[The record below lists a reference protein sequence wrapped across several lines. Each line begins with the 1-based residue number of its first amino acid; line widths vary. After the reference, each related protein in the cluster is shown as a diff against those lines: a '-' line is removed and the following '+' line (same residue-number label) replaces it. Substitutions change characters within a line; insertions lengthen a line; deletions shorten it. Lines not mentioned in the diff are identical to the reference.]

1 MIETDSIG
9 GGSSGCGGG
18 VSVSGTH
25 PGHDVLGGVST
36 LLGLLE
42 LVLHLAIFG
51 QVDGCDLLLHTV
63 DHSCPHLIVVS
74 IGNAVR
80 TRGAEIK

>member
-51 QVDGCDLLLHTV
+51 QVDGCDLLLHGTP
-63 DHSCPHLIVVS
+63 STT
-74 IGNAVR
+74 AVR
-80 TRGAEIK
+80 ISLSLVSVMLSAHVEQK